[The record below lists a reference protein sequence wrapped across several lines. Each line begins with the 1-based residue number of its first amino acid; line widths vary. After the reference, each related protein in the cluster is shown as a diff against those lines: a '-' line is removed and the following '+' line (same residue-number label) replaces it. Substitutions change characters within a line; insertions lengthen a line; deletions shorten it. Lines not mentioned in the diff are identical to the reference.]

1 MQLLATLCIGL
12 IVGAIAKLI
21 TPGKD
26 PGGWIITILLGIG
39 GALVGT
45 WLGQALGL
53 YVAGERAGFIGSIF
67 GAVLILL
74 GYRMVRS
81 RSTT

>member
-26 PGGWIITILLGIG
+26 PGGWILTILLGIG

-53 YVAGERAGFIGSIF
+53 YAAGERAGFIGSVC

-74 GYRMVRS
+74 GYRMVRR
-81 RSTT
+81 RSAS

>member
-26 PGGWIITILLGIG
+26 PGGWIITILLGIA
-39 GALVGT
+39 GAFVGT
-45 WLGQALGL
+45 WLGQTLGW
-53 YVAGERAGFIGSIF
+53 YAAGERAGFIGSVG
-67 GAVLILL
+67 GAIILLL
-74 GYRMVRS
+74 GYRMLR
-81 RSTT
+81 RRAAT